1 MFVYPK
7 KPNLILLSAI
17 INPSVKCG
25 SILIGYMCQWST
37 YNLITN
43 HLITNAGT
51 DAAFYSIIVSF
62 KIDFK
67 CNIYDYKP
75 FLTGTESITY

>member
-1 MFVYPK
+1 M
-7 KPNLILLSAI
+7 LLAAI
-17 INPSVKCG
+17 INSTNPGK
-25 SILIGYMCQWST
+25 IIIDLIPQWLRN
-37 YNLITN
+37 NLITN

-51 DAAFYSIIVSF
+51 DAAFYSVIVSF